1 MANSGLKREEIIKAL
16 KERLEPLDFV
26 LAMWEGGAAAFGRV
40 DEWSDIDLQVAAQDD
55 RVAEVL
61 PIVEE
66 VLLSLSP
73 IDIKYEIP
81 QPTWHG
87 HAQTFYRLGNASEYL
102 LIDFVVIKQSS
113 PLKFLEP
120 EIHGNAIVHF
130 DKANIVH
137 VDPLDRAAL
146 DAKLKERLSA
156 LRVTFDLFQILTL
169 KELERRNDI
178 EALAF
183 YQGYTLRPLVEALR
197 IRFAPTRYN
206 FHTRYV
212 QYDLP
217 ADVVQK
223 LEALFF
229 VKDVFDLR
237 AKREQA
243 ERWFYQ
249 ALDEIHIDK
258 AT

>member
-1 MANSGLKREEIIKAL
+1 M
-16 KERLEPLDFV
+16 
-26 LAMWEGGAAAFGRV
+26 
-40 DEWSDIDLQVAAQDD
+40 
-55 RVAEVL
+55 
-61 PIVEE
+61 
-66 VLLSLSP
+66 
-73 IDIKYEIP
+73 
-81 QPTWHG
+81 
-87 HAQTFYRLGNASEYL
+87 
-102 LIDFVVIKQSS
+102 
-113 PLKFLEP
+113 
-120 EIHGNAIVHF
+120 
-130 DKANIVH
+130 
-137 VDPLDRAAL
+137 
-146 DAKLKERLSA
+146 KERLSA

-258 AT
+258 AA

>member
-87 HAQTFYRLGNASEYL
+87 HAQTFYRLGNASRYL

-113 PLKFLEP
+113 P
-120 EIHGNAIVHF
+120 
-130 DKANIVH
+130 
-137 VDPLDRAAL
+137 
-146 DAKLKERLSA
+146 
-156 LRVTFDLFQILTL
+156 
-169 KELERRNDI
+169 
-178 EALAF
+178 
-183 YQGYTLRPLVEALR
+183 
-197 IRFAPTRYN
+197 IRWIAPRSTQN
-206 FHTRYV
+206 
-212 QYDLP
+212 
-217 ADVVQK
+217 
-223 LEALFF
+223 
-229 VKDVFDLR
+229 
-237 AKREQA
+237 
-243 ERWFYQ
+243 
-249 ALDEIHIDK
+249 
-258 AT
+258 